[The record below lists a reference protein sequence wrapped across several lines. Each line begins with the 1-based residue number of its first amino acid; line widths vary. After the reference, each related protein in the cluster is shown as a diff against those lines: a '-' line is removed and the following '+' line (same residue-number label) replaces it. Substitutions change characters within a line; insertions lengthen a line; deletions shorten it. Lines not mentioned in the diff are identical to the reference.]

1 MACYASEKWSETICM
16 EKPADLEQLR
26 DEWIASGMEGDCPR
40 CGQASGFHD
49 DDGMCE
55 DEQEQTEA
63 DWEED

>member
-1 MACYASEKWSETICM
+1 M